1 MNHIEYFI
9 MLPETLF
16 KPAGIKSYITIL
28 PDYNVPV

>member
-16 KPAGIKSYITIL
+16 KPGWNKVVHYYPPGL
-28 PDYNVPV
+28 